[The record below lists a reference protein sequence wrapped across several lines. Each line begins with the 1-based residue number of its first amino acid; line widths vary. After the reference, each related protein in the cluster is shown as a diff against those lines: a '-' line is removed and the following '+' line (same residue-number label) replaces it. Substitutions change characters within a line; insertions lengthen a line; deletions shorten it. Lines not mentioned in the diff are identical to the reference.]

1 MKTPKHNI
9 ITKTIQTERLLLGL
23 VFALS
28 VSISACGGEN
38 DFVAPPTANVPPPAP
53 PVTPPTPPTGSENPE
68 DSQGDAFAAAFKQEP
83 FSEPIDPKSGDI
95 IALNITADPIAIL
108 PDP

>member
-1 MKTPKHNI
+1 MKTPKHNSKASLI
-9 ITKTIQTERLLLGL
+9 KTEHALMGL

-28 VSISACGGEN
+28 VSLSACGGEN
-38 DFVAPPTANVPPPAP
+38 NFVAPPTANVPPPAP

-95 IALNITADPIAIL
+95 IALNITAEPIAIL

>member
-1 MKTPKHNI
+1 MKIPKTH
-9 ITKTIQTERLLLGL
+9 TTAKPFKTGLALTGLILGL
-23 VFALS
+23 SLGL
-28 VSISACGGEN
+28 SACGGEN
-38 DFVAPPTANVPPPAP
+38 DFVAPPTANVPPPTP

-83 FSEPIDPKSGDI
+83 FSEPIDPKAGDI
-95 IALNITADPIAIL
+95 IGLNITADPVAIA